1 MLYYRREPA
10 RSPVDTNV
18 TVAALHED
26 ERILRLQLRQQLDA
40 DRIAAEAAKAADAQH
55 KAAATAKRKLEEQRA
70 ADLRAATAKRKLEEQ
85 RAADLRAAT
94 AKRKLDER
102 RAAEIQAAAVKQL
115 QDDNDKI
122 ARQKLFE
129 EQASAGLEADRSL
142 QAAAAAELNRK
153 RDGEEKRV
161 AEQREAGDRILQAAA
176 ELKRKRDA
184 EEAEEE
190 RLAEQ
195 REVGMI
201 ESVRLLGEQTAAAAA
216 QRNAESTGISALSH
230 TISPIL
236 SQQYCNTV
244 SCDIPSFLLY
254 RFS

>member
-1 MLYYRREPA
+1 M
-10 RSPVDTNV
+10 
-18 TVAALHED
+18 
-26 ERILRLQLRQQLDA
+26 
-40 DRIAAEAAKAADAQH
+40 
-55 KAAATAKRKLEEQRA
+55 
-70 ADLRAATAKRKLEEQ
+70 
-85 RAADLRAAT
+85 
-94 AKRKLDER
+94 
-102 RAAEIQAAAVKQL
+102 
-115 QDDNDKI
+115 
-122 ARQKLFE
+122 
-129 EQASAGLEADRSL
+129 

>member
-10 RSPVDTNV
+10 RSPVDTNA
-18 TVAALHED
+18 TVAALHEE

-55 KAAATAKRKLEEQRA
+55 KA
-70 ADLRAATAKRKLEEQ
+70 AATAKRKLEEQ

>member
-10 RSPVDTNV
+10 RSPVDTNA

-70 ADLRAATAKRKLEEQ
+70 ADLRAATAKRKL
-85 RAADLRAAT
+85 
-94 AKRKLDER
+94 DER

-129 EQASAGLEADRSL
+129 EQASDGLEADRSL

-254 RFS
+254 RFSWWQTEHIWFAPNKRPKK